1 MTITPIL
8 GTPTWSLF
16 RDDPVDHV
24 RTIAASSGHSY
35 YQCSV
40 CNDRIWTDNDES
52 LEDFLCFHDS
62 CKGE

>member
-8 GTPTWSLF
+8 GKPTWSLF

-24 RTIAASSGHSY
+24 RTIAASSGHFY